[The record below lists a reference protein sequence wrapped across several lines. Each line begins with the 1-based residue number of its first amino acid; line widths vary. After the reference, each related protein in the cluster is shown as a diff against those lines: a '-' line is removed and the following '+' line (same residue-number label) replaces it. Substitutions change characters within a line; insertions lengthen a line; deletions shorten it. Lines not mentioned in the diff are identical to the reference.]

1 MSLASLP
8 VSHDRDEALSG
19 VRSNSLSFFRHLD
32 FPLLFGLIGLTIIG
46 IVLLKG
52 AVHEIPSLRSVA
64 AKQFVFLGVA
74 IGAMFATCLVKYHW
88 LNRIAFVVYLINLGA
103 LVYLLAGGGVTIN
116 GARRWVNL
124 GAVNWQPAETMKI
137 AAVLLCAQ
145 WLALHP
151 ERIPRLSGVLVPGL
165 IAGVPALLILAQPD
179 LGTASIFFVLYI
191 AMMLMAGA
199 RWKHLLLVCFSALA
213 GMASAVP
220 FLRPYQRER
229 LLNFVNPERDPLG
242 TGYNV
247 IQSKI
252 TVGNGGIFGQGWGQG
267 SQSIHQFLPERH
279 TDFFFPGAVEQW
291 GLAGAALILGAF
303 LFLLWR
309 MLDAMD
315 NARDRFGGCVV
326 AGAIAI
332 VGGHVFFN
340 VGMTLGMLP
349 CTGLPLPL
357 MSYGG
362 TFLVTTYILF
372 GLVLNV
378 GSRRFVLGGS

>member
-1 MSLASLP
+1 MSLASMP
-8 VSHDRDEALSG
+8 ISHDRDEALTG
-19 VRSNSLSFFRHLD
+19 VRSNPLAFLRHLD
-32 FPLLFGLIGLTIIG
+32 FSLALGLVGLTLVG

-52 AVHEIPSLRSVA
+52 AVHEIPSLRLVA
-64 AKQFVFLGVA
+64 EKQLVFLGVA
-74 IGAMFATCLVKYHW
+74 VGAMLATCLLKYHW
-88 LNRIAFVVYLINLGA
+88 LNRIAFLVYLFNLGA
-103 LVYLLAGGGVTIN
+103 LVYLLFAGVTIN
-116 GARRWVNL
+116 GARRWVSL
-124 GAVNWQPAETMKI
+124 GPVNWQPAETMKI
-137 AAVLLCAQ
+137 ATVLLCAQ

-151 ERIPRLSGVLVPGL
+151 EKLTRFSGVLVPGL
-165 IAGVPALLILAQPD
+165 VAGVPALLILAQPD
-179 LGTASIFFVLYI
+179 LGTASIFFCLFI
-191 AMMLMAGA
+191 AMVLMAGA
-199 RWKHLLLVCFSALA
+199 KWKHLALVCGGAVV
-213 GMASAVP
+213 GMASAFP

-252 TVGNGGIFGQGWGQG
+252 TVGNGGVFGQGWGQG
-267 SQSIHQFLPERH
+267 SQSLHQFLPERH

-291 GLAGAALILGAF
+291 GLLGAVLIICGF

-309 MLDAMD
+309 MLHAMD

-332 VGGHVFFN
+332 VGCHVFFN
-340 VGMTLGMLP
+340 IGMTLGMLP